1 MQGCNTFTISP
12 QIAEQ
17 LFDVQLT
24 NDAADL
30 FQEHADEMGAMR
42 GH

>member
-1 MQGCNTFTISP
+1 MLPQFTISSKVA
-12 QIAEQ
+12 QQ

-24 NDAADL
+24 NQAAEV